1 MRVFTSPSHTIHCPS
16 YHIHCLTCLRDAS
29 NRVLQSKTIP
39 VCHQTRCNYPLS
51 RYDVTCLPLDR
62 DTITRLLACVQT
74 LQRPQCPLCLF
85 YVEFN
90 TMSDFEEHVAA
101 CNAPS
106 LAPCESCHS
115 LHDLHQ
121 LRDHEE
127 QCHPRFQH
135 QKDQQLT
142 EFIQPRT
149 KYPLTAIQIRFF
161 IGRRRRTKQPL
172 NPRSIVDSLADLS
185 TSHTFRVILFLHLF

>member
-1 MRVFTSPSHTIHCPS
+1 
-16 YHIHCLTCLRDAS
+16 
-29 NRVLQSKTIP
+29 
-39 VCHQTRCNYPLS
+39 
-51 RYDVTCLPLDR
+51 
-62 DTITRLLACVQT
+62 
-74 LQRPQCPLCLF
+74 
-85 YVEFN
+85 
-90 TMSDFEEHVAA
+90 MSDFEEHVAA

-185 TSHTFRVILFLHLF
+185 TSHTFRMILFLHLFYYRWRFSVRRSYRRVSDLAGLVLLRRYIRFRLRRKSQGLLRLLRAVVYRQNDQQ